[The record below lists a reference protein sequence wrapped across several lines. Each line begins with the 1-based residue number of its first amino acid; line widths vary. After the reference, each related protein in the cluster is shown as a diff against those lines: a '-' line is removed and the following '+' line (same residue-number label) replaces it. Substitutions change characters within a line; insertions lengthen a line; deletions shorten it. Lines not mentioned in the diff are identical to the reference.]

1 MNNQKNLTKIKVIR
15 PIENHQTAA
24 WAGVKKLAP
33 ETRIIIPEEEMVLQA
48 KEYVD
53 ENQK

>member
-1 MNNQKNLTKIKVIR
+1 MNKQKNLTKIKVIR

-33 ETRIIIPEEEMVLQA
+33 ETRIIIQEEMVLQA